1 MSLSQIIVDIDR
13 CTTLTKE
20 VSWPKV
26 VSLIGQEFARK
37 LIPPFGGSQND
48 VNSVIANE
56 VRVIDKL
63 CKGDGH
69 SNTIKVLTHD
79 WLNGKDQYYFF
90 DMELC
95 EMNLEGYM
103 HEHASKLGLK
113 YLDPIVDDE
122 LSSLSLWG
130 IIRQITSGLDFIHN
144 HRELHRD
151 LKPRNGIFVLS
162 TSILIFCSALL
173 CTRQSL
179 EDNRF
184 RSHRR
189 GDYPI

>member
-1 MSLSQIIVDIDR
+1 MYD
-13 CTTLTKE
+13 TLTKE

-63 CKGDGH
+63 CKSDGH
-69 SNTIKVLTHD
+69 SNIIKVLTHG

-95 EMNLEGYM
+95 EMNLEDYM
-103 HEHASKLGLK
+103 QEDLASKLGPK
-113 YLDPIVDDE
+113 RYFDPTVNDE
-122 LSSLSLWG
+122 LSCLSLWG
-130 IIRQITSGLDFIHN
+130 VVRQITSGLFTIMEN
-144 HRELHRD
+144 CIE
-151 LKPRNGIFVLS
+151 
-162 TSILIFCSALL
+162 T
-173 CTRQSL
+173 
-179 EDNRF
+179 
-184 RSHRR
+184 
-189 GDYPI
+189 